1 MPSGLFKRDG
11 ERWVFSG
18 ETPPAFNEYHGD
30 HADLLVRYMFEL
42 TADEQRRLAST
53 SPPATSGESPAPREN
68 TTATPAQGVSR
79 AGPRQRARP
88 RNSRG
93 GNAVAYGRTPRGEPS
108 NVALDRVAVS
118 HRPVNFS
125 P

>member
-1 MPSGLFKRDG
+1 KDG

-18 ETPPAFNEYHGD
+18 ETPPAFNEFHGD

-53 SPPATSGESPAPREN
+53 SPPATSGGSPAPKE
-68 TTATPAQGVSR
+68 TESAAPAQQGVSR
-79 AGPRQRARP
+79 AAPAWRGRSRRRIGGSAVSYIRPSGRAP
-88 RNSRG
+88 THLDMNVV
-93 GNAVAYGRTPRGEPS
+93 AVA
-108 NVALDRVAVS
+108 
-118 HRPVNFS
+118 HRRAVNFS